1 MGKAALSS
9 TSSSLS
15 TCGPLGLAL
24 SPGAPHPLW
33 VHRTRPC
40 QAALGLGAERQ
51 WHRQHWVCWNRAPSA
66 PVCSCGSGQAAAAK
80 AESASG
86 LEVGTAPGWSLSCLG
101 HPGGWGR
108 FRSLPG
114 PAGLRPLA
122 SLHPQGEPLCG
133 LQVTQPHRL
142 PVPGP
147 GPGVRSLCVR
157 SCQWAGEPC
166 VHACLGA
173 RLPAVLWVHTCAP
186 GCQATSEDPWV
197 GPSQPGSSRSRLG
210 QAPRTQCWACTNL
223 LGQWPGSVQG
233 AQGDSGRVGSA
244 LLGGLP

>member
-51 WHRQHWVCWNRAPSA
+51 WHRQHWVCWSRAPSA
-66 PVCSCGSGQAAAAK
+66 PVCSCGSGEAAAAK
-80 AESASG
+80 AVSASG
-86 LEVGTAPGWSLSCLG
+86 LEGGTAPGWSLSCLG

-108 FRSLPG
+108 FQSLPG
-114 PAGLRPLA
+114 PAGLLPLA

-133 LQVTQPHRL
+133 LQATAPQAACPRPGARGALTVHQVLSVGWRATCARVFASPSACGSLGAHLCPRL
-142 PVPGP
+142 PG
-147 GPGVRSLCVR
+147 
-157 SCQWAGEPC
+157 
-166 VHACLGA
+166 H
-173 RLPAVLWVHTCAP
+173 
-186 GCQATSEDPWV
+186 
-197 GPSQPGSSRSRLG
+197 
-210 QAPRTQCWACTNL
+210 
-223 LGQWPGSVQG
+223 
-233 AQGDSGRVGSA
+233 
-244 LLGGLP
+244 